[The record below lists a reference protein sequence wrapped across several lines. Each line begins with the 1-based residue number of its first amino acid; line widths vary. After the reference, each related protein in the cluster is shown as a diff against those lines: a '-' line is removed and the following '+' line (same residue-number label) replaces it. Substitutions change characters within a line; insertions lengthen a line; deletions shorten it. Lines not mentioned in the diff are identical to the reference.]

1 VAVSNAIASPG
12 YLMSGG
18 TRLSEMTL
26 SEFKTLSEIE
36 TTKVDLGRGRQASI
50 RPCVFGAQQAAAQ
63 ISPKHVRI
71 MTNVVTNAL
80 TGIPPSAQER
90 RT

>member
-26 SEFKTLSEIE
+26 SEIE

-50 RPCVFGAQQAAAQ
+50 RPCVFVAQQAAAQ

>member
-1 VAVSNAIASPG
+1 MAVSNAIASPG

-26 SEFKTLSEIE
+26 SEMTLSEIE
-36 TTKVDLGRGRQASI
+36 TTKVDLGRGRRASI

-63 ISPKHVRI
+63 ISPKHVRL
-71 MTNVVTNAL
+71 MTNVVTDAL
-80 TGIPPSAQER
+80 TGIPPSVQER

>member
-12 YLMSGG
+12 YLVSGG

-26 SEFKTLSEIE
+26 SEIE
-36 TTKVDLGRGRQASI
+36 TTKVGLGRGRQASI

-63 ISPKHVRI
+63 NSPKHVRL
-71 MTNVVTNAL
+71 MTNVVTDAL

>member
-18 TRLSEMTL
+18 TRV
-26 SEFKTLSEIE
+26 SEIE

-50 RPCVFGAQQAAAQ
+50 RPCVFGAKRVAAQ
-63 ISPKHVRI
+63 ISPKHVRL
-71 MTNVVTNAL
+71 MTNVVTDAL

>member
-1 VAVSNAIASPG
+1 VAVSNAIATPG

-18 TRLSEMTL
+18 TRLSEILML
-26 SEFKTLSEIE
+26 SG
-36 TTKVDLGRGRQASI
+36 TTNVGLGRGKQASI
-50 RPCVFGAQQAAAQ
+50 RPCVFGAQRTAAQ
-63 ISPKHVRI
+63 ISPKHVRL
-71 MTNVVTNAL
+71 MTNVVTDAL

>member
-1 VAVSNAIASPG
+1 MAVSKAIVTPG
-12 YLMSGG
+12 YLMSRG
-18 TRLSEMTL
+18 TR
-26 SEFKTLSEIE
+26 LSEIE
-36 TTKVDLGRGRQASI
+36 TTKVGLGRGRQASI
-50 RPCVFGAQQAAAQ
+50 RPCVFVAPLAAQ

-71 MTNVVTNAL
+71 MTNVVTDAL